1 MEIGD
6 GGTSRVYLGD
16 IDGNK
21 VAVKQLKC
29 YSACFAPVLVKIYE
43 PLLNLQHENVVKLLG
58 ICP

>member
-29 YSACFAPVLVKIYE
+29 YSSRFAPVLVKVYE
-43 PLLNLQHENVVKLLG
+43 PLLNL
-58 ICP
+58 